1 MRKNKQIVHI
11 ILGWILV
18 TALAVLLFPTQ
29 ELAQKAEIPHLGQLS
44 SRTIIAPI
52 KFELPKSSQEIE
64 AEKEKAAERVEAV
77 FEYNADETKR
87 AIDDL
92 KKSLQK
98 LAEYDSIQR
107 NINASSAANDSSM
120 AQKIQQATKLYENL
134 KSRFSTTAIKTLQSN
149 SRARDS
155 LYQAFLRMMQRGI
168 SNTLIVDTKNGLQLY
183 QDSYNVRNVKHI
195 RYYGNS
201 ISLIKDGQEYKE
213 DNSNI
218 VPRERRIEEAFIE
231 LQKSFPNAANNQ
243 GVLSAIYEALYLFAS
258 PNVFYMDKETERRK
272 EAAKQAVLPNKGIVA
287 RGMEIVA
294 QGAPITQEVL
304 EKLNALQNAQQK
316 ENAGKLVTS
325 KFGQIAMLC
334 LLVALLFV
342 FLFTPLATNIRQKNQ
357 YIWSF
362 TTLAALQIIVAAA
375 AHQLI
380 EYIRNASTS
389 IPDNIN
395 LIWAY
400 PFCFSPIIITVL
412 YDRKLGSLFS
422 AFSSLFLGMLAGY
435 DLAISIGAF
444 CISYASIHFLSMIR
458 YRMNFIWGVLAS
470 IGMFALILSILLL
483 LRNRMEWE
491 IYYQTFLVG
500 ATMLAITAAL
510 ASSLFIHLMEKLFGI
525 TTVLTLMEMSDF
537 NRPTLRRISELAA
550 GTFHHSIQVA
560 NLAEKV
566 ANALGANALLVR
578 VMALY
583 HDLGKTMRPEF
594 FTENQKKGITPHDV
608 LDPYQSAKIILGHV
622 TQGKLLAKEHK
633 IPDLVAS
640 AITEH
645 HGTTLI
651 EYFYK
656 EAQKL
661 YPDKEILEEDF
672 RYKGPKPQSK
682 ETVIL
687 MLADA
692 IEAATRSMHDSGN
705 ASPEKIKA
713 MIHHIITTRLNN
725 GEFSE
730 SNLSVR
736 EVFQLESIFLDSLEG
751 AYHTRVK
758 YPGQDEKLN
767 AKIQSDKT

>member
-422 AFSSLFLGMLAGY
+422 AFSSIFLGMLAGY

>member
-422 AFSSLFLGMLAGY
+422 AVSSIFLGMLAGY

-758 YPGQDEKLN
+758 YPGQDEKIECKN
-767 AKIQSDKT
+767 SIG

>member
-183 QDSYNVRNVKHI
+183 QDSYNVRNVKYI

-231 LQKSFPNAANNQ
+231 LQKSCPNAANNQ

-422 AFSSLFLGMLAGY
+422 AFSSIFLGMLAGY

>member
-422 AFSSLFLGMLAGY
+422 AFSSIFLGMLAGY

-470 IGMFALILSILLL
+470 IGMFAIILSILLL

-608 LDPYQSAKIILGHV
+608 LD
-622 TQGKLLAKEHK
+622 
-633 IPDLVAS
+633 
-640 AITEH
+640 
-645 HGTTLI
+645 
-651 EYFYK
+651 
-656 EAQKL
+656 
-661 YPDKEILEEDF
+661 
-672 RYKGPKPQSK
+672 
-682 ETVIL
+682 
-687 MLADA
+687 
-692 IEAATRSMHDSGN
+692 
-705 ASPEKIKA
+705 
-713 MIHHIITTRLNN
+713 
-725 GEFSE
+725 
-730 SNLSVR
+730 
-736 EVFQLESIFLDSLEG
+736 
-751 AYHTRVK
+751 
-758 YPGQDEKLN
+758 
-767 AKIQSDKT
+767 

>member
-149 SRARDS
+149 ARARDS

-422 AFSSLFLGMLAGY
+422 AFSSIFLGMLAGY

-470 IGMFALILSILLL
+470 IGMFAIILSILLL

>member
-44 SRTIIAPI
+44 SRTIITPI

-422 AFSSLFLGMLAGY
+422 AFSSIFLGMLAGY

>member
-1 MRKNKQIVHI
+1 MRKNKQIIHI

-422 AFSSLFLGMLAGY
+422 AFSSIFLGMLAGY

>member
-18 TALAVLLFPTQ
+18 TTLAILLFPTQ

-120 AQKIQQATKLYENL
+120 VQKIQQATKLYENL

-422 AFSSLFLGMLAGY
+422 AFSSIFLGMLAGY

>member
-183 QDSYNVRNVKHI
+183 QDSYNVRNVKYI

-422 AFSSLFLGMLAGY
+422 AFSSIFLGMLAGY

>member
-1 MRKNKQIVHI
+1 MKKNKQIIHI
-11 ILGWILV
+11 IIGWILV
-18 TALAVLLFPTQ
+18 SALAILLFPTQ
-29 ELAQKAEIPHLGQLS
+29 ELAQKAETPHLGQLS

-52 KFELPKSSQEIE
+52 KFELPKTTQEIE
-64 AEKEKAAERVEAV
+64 TEKEKAAERIEAV

-87 AIDDL
+87 AIDEL
-92 KKSLQK
+92 RKYLQK
-98 LAEYDSIQR
+98 LTEYDSLQR
-107 NINASSAANDSSM
+107 NINASSSTNDSTM
-120 AQKIQQATKLYENL
+120 EQKIQQATKLYENL
-134 KSRFSTTAIKTLQSN
+134 TSRFSPTAIKTLQTN

-155 LYQAFLRMMQRGI
+155 LYQTFLRMMQRGI

-183 QDSYNVRNVKHI
+183 QDNYNIRNVKHI

-201 ISLIKDGQEYKE
+201 VSLIKDGQEYKE
-213 DNSNI
+213 NNDNI
-218 VPRERRIEEAFIE
+218 QPRERRIDEAFIE

-243 GVLSAIYEALYLFAS
+243 SVLSAIYEALYLFAI
-258 PNVFYMDKETERRK
+258 PNVFYMEKETDRRK
-272 EAAKQAVLPNKGIVA
+272 EAARQAVLPNKGIVA

-294 QGAPITQEVL
+294 QGAPITSEVL
-304 EKLNALQNAQQK
+304 EKLNALHNAQQK
-316 ENAGKLVTS
+316 ENTNKLVTS

-334 LLVALLFV
+334 LLVSLLFV
-342 FLFTPLATNIRQKNQ
+342 FLFTPFAKSIRQKSQ

-362 TTLAALQIIVAAA
+362 STLAALQVIAFAVS
-375 AHQLI
+375 HQFI
-380 EYIRNASTS
+380 NYIQNDSIS

-412 YDRKLGSLFS
+412 YDRKIGSLFS
-422 AFSSLFLGMLAGY
+422 AFSALFLGMLGGY
-435 DLAISIGAF
+435 DLAITIAAF
-444 CISYASIHFLSMIR
+444 CVSYAAIHFLSMIR
-458 YRMNFIWGVLAS
+458 YRMNFIWGILSS
-470 IGMFALILSILLL
+470 IGMFAFVLSILLL
-483 LRNRMEWE
+483 LRNRMEWD
-491 IYYQTFLVG
+491 IYYQTLLVG
-500 ATMLAITAAL
+500 SAMLLISAAL
-510 ASSLFIHLMEKLFGI
+510 ASSLFIHLMEKVFGI

-594 FTENQKKGITPHDV
+594 FTENQKKGVTPHAV

-633 IPDLVAS
+633 IPELVAS
-640 AITEH
+640 AISEH
-645 HGTTLI
+645 HGTTLV

-656 EAQKL
+656 EAQRL
-661 YPDKEILEEDF
+661 YPDKEVKEEDF

-692 IEAATRSMHDSGN
+692 IEAASRSMHDSGN
-705 ASPEKIKA
+705 GSPEKIKA
-713 MIHHIITTRLNN
+713 MIHHIITSRLND

-730 SNLSVR
+730 SNLSVK
-736 EVFQLESIFLDSLEG
+736 EVFELESIFLDSLEG
-751 AYHTRVK
+751 AYHTRIK
-758 YPGQDEKLN
+758 YPGQDEKLK
-767 AKIQSDKT
+767 AQTK

>member
-18 TALAVLLFPTQ
+18 TALAILLFPTQ

-422 AFSSLFLGMLAGY
+422 AFSSIFLGMLAGY

>member
-18 TALAVLLFPTQ
+18 TALAILLFPTQ

-120 AQKIQQATKLYENL
+120 AQIIQQATKLYENL

-422 AFSSLFLGMLAGY
+422 AFSSIFLGMLAGY

-470 IGMFALILSILLL
+470 IGMFAIILSILLL

>member
-18 TALAVLLFPTQ
+18 TTLAVLLFPTQ

-422 AFSSLFLGMLAGY
+422 AFSSIFLGMLAGY

>member
-470 IGMFALILSILLL
+470 IGMFAIILSILLL

>member
-120 AQKIQQATKLYENL
+120 TQKIQQATKLYENL

>member
-1 MRKNKQIVHI
+1 MRKNKQIIHI

-18 TALAVLLFPTQ
+18 TALAILLFPTQ

-422 AFSSLFLGMLAGY
+422 AFSSIFLGMLAGY

-661 YPDKEILEEDF
+661 YPDKEIPEEDF

>member
-18 TALAVLLFPTQ
+18 TALAILLFPTQ

-342 FLFTPLATNIRQKNQ
+342 FLFTPLATNIRQKKQ

-422 AFSSLFLGMLAGY
+422 AFSSIFLGMLAGY

-470 IGMFALILSILLL
+470 IGMFAIILSILLL

>member
-149 SRARDS
+149 ARARDS

-243 GVLSAIYEALYLFAS
+243 GVLSAIYEAFYLFAS

-422 AFSSLFLGMLAGY
+422 AFSSIFLGMLAGY

-470 IGMFALILSILLL
+470 IGMFAIILSILLL

>member
-18 TALAVLLFPTQ
+18 TTLAILLFPTQ

-422 AFSSLFLGMLAGY
+422 AFSSIFLGMLAGY

>member
-422 AFSSLFLGMLAGY
+422 AFSSIFLGMLAGY

-767 AKIQSDKT
+767 AKIQSAKT

>member
-183 QDSYNVRNVKHI
+183 QDSYNVRNVKYI

-422 AFSSLFLGMLAGY
+422 AFSSIFLGMLAGY

-500 ATMLAITAAL
+500 ATMLAIIAAL

-758 YPGQDEKLN
+758 YLGQDEKLN
-767 AKIQSDKT
+767 AKIQSDKN

>member
-18 TALAVLLFPTQ
+18 TTLAVLLFPTQ

-661 YPDKEILEEDF
+661 YPDKEIPEEDF

>member
-18 TALAVLLFPTQ
+18 TALAILLFPTQ

-470 IGMFALILSILLL
+470 IGMFAIILSILLL

>member
-325 KFGQIAMLC
+325 KFGQIAILC

-422 AFSSLFLGMLAGY
+422 AFSSIFLGMLAGY

-470 IGMFALILSILLL
+470 IGMFAIILSILLL

>member
-1 MRKNKQIVHI
+1 MRKNKQIIHI

-18 TALAVLLFPTQ
+18 TALAILLFPTQ

-294 QGAPITQEVL
+294 QGAPITLEVL

-422 AFSSLFLGMLAGY
+422 AFSSIFLGMLAGY

-661 YPDKEILEEDF
+661 YPDKEIPEEDF

-713 MIHHIITTRLNN
+713 MIHHIISTRLNN

>member
-1 MRKNKQIVHI
+1 MRKNKQIIHI

-18 TALAVLLFPTQ
+18 TALAILLFPTQ

-422 AFSSLFLGMLAGY
+422 AFSSIFLGMLAGY

-661 YPDKEILEEDF
+661 YPDKEIPEEDF

-713 MIHHIITTRLNN
+713 MIHHIISTRLNN

>member
-195 RYYGNS
+195 SYYGNS

-422 AFSSLFLGMLAGY
+422 AFSSIFLGMLAGY

-470 IGMFALILSILLL
+470 IGMFAIILSILLL

>member
-422 AFSSLFLGMLAGY
+422 AFSSIFLGMLAGY

-458 YRMNFIWGVLAS
+458 YRMNFILGVLAS
-470 IGMFALILSILLL
+470 IGMFAIILSILLL

>member
-18 TALAVLLFPTQ
+18 TALAILLFPTQ

-357 YIWSF
+357 YVWSF

-422 AFSSLFLGMLAGY
+422 AFSSIFLGMLAGY

-470 IGMFALILSILLL
+470 VGMFAIILSILLL

>member
-661 YPDKEILEEDF
+661 YPDKEIPEEDF

>member
-120 AQKIQQATKLYENL
+120 TQKIQQATKLYENL

-422 AFSSLFLGMLAGY
+422 AFSSIFLGMLAGY

>member
-1 MRKNKQIVHI
+1 MRKNKQIIHI

-18 TALAVLLFPTQ
+18 TALAILLFPTQ

-294 QGAPITQEVL
+294 QGAPITLEVL

-422 AFSSLFLGMLAGY
+422 AFSSIFLGMLAGY

-661 YPDKEILEEDF
+661 YPDKEIPEEDF

>member
-422 AFSSLFLGMLAGY
+422 AFSSIFLGMLAGY

-444 CISYASIHFLSMIR
+444 CISYTSIHFLSMIR

>member
-422 AFSSLFLGMLAGY
+422 AFSSIFLGMLAGY

-470 IGMFALILSILLL
+470 VGMFAIILSILLL

-661 YPDKEILEEDF
+661 YPDKKILEEDF

>member
-422 AFSSLFLGMLAGY
+422 AFSSIFLGMLAGY

-470 IGMFALILSILLL
+470 VGMFAIILSILLL

>member
-149 SRARDS
+149 ARARDS

-422 AFSSLFLGMLAGY
+422 AFSSIFLGMLAGY

-470 IGMFALILSILLL
+470 VGMFAIILSILLL

>member
-422 AFSSLFLGMLAGY
+422 AFSSIFLGMLAGY

-470 IGMFALILSILLL
+470 IGMFAIILSIHLL